1 MSDHPADRV
10 RDAFLDRLR
19 AETAPVAHEPIARV
33 EVPGMSLL
41 LIEASERYEG
51 CPGCEALRAAAEEF
65 LEAYEDGGMQW
76 ITRTQK
82 ALEKLLERT
91 NGDT

>member
-1 MSDHPADRV
+1 MADSDV
-10 RDAFLDRLR
+10 FLDRLR

-51 CPGCEALRAAAEEF
+51 CPGCAERDALIRHLRHE
-65 LEAYEDGGMQW
+65 
-76 ITRTQK
+76 
-82 ALEKLLERT
+82 T
-91 NGDT
+91 NDRMDDD